1 MQPLNCKD
9 FKLFF
14 NFAILAPFQE
24 QGAQLLEFNGPDVQ
38 GNTVMMGQQGS
49 PMVIGG
55 RNPPQSGLMALYI
68 HGMLTCTNMYKPVKM
83 LYKKTSTD
91 K

>member
-9 FKLFF
+9 FKLLF

-55 RNPPQSGLMALYI
+55 MNPPQSGLMALYI
-68 HGMLTCTNMYKPVKM
+68 HVQTCTSLLKCYI
-83 LYKKTSTD
+83 KKTSTD